1 MTGQRINIGLNEE
14 LHAKAKALAA
24 IKEVSLNEFFEE
36 AVKSSV
42 ARDKKLF
49 EDVK

>member
-1 MTGQRINIGLNEE
+1 MAGQRINIGLKEE

-24 IKEVSLNEFFEE
+24 IKGISLNEFFEE

-42 ARDKKLF
+42 GKDKKLF
-49 EDVK
+49 EAVK